1 MKWVFLVSAV
11 TVVFFLLSYYFKDTN
26 KEKKSSKKN
35 GSCKEEFVSAAMKI
49 LGGGKCG
56 RITNLIFS
64 AQIPHEVITEN
75 ISGGIAL
82 WTSDGD
88 VFYGGR
94 EKISLSDCENMFKD
108 MPFSEIDLSGFDT
121 KNVRNMSGM
130 FSGCKEL
137 TSVYFGEQF
146 STENVTDFSSMFEG
160 CETLSFLDLS
170 GFKTEKLENTE
181 RMFAGCKNL
190 SSLNLESFDVRQL
203 KNSSGMFEDCQ
214 ILKKVINPSKGE
226 LKL

>member
-11 TVVFFLLSYYFKDTN
+11 IIIWALLSHYFKELKDKRT
-26 KEKKSSKKN
+26 SSKK
-35 GSCKEEFVSAAMKI
+35 GDYKEEFMSAVEEI
-49 LGGGKCG
+49 LGSGCCG

-64 AQIPHEVITEN
+64 AKIPPDALSKQ
-75 ISGGIAL
+75 ISGGISI
-82 WTSDGD
+82 WTNDGD
-88 VFYGGR
+88 VFYGGS
-94 EKISLSDCENMFKD
+94 EKITLSDCSNMFKN

-121 KNVRNMSGM
+121 KNAKNMSGM
-130 FSGCKEL
+130 FAGCKEL

-146 STENVTDFSSMFEG
+146 STENVRDFSSMFEG

-170 GFKTEKLENTE
+170 GFKTENLENTE

-190 SSLNLESFDVRQL
+190 SSLNLENFDVRKL
-203 KNSSGMFEDCQ
+203 KNSSEMFEDCQ
-214 ILKKVINPSKGE
+214 TLKKVINPSKGE